1 MTGESIIEF
10 VGGFIA
16 FYVGVRWVIAR
27 RIPVVSE
34 GGFEPLGW
42 IKGTE
47 AVVVGLCV
55 VVGGLLFLAASVGLV
70 RLG

>member
-10 VGGFIA
+10 VGGLIA
-16 FYVGVRWVIAR
+16 LYVGVRWIITR

-42 IKGTE
+42 IKGAG

-55 VVGGLLFLAASVGLV
+55 VAGGLCLLADSAGLV